1 MQKFETLSRTEQ
13 GNFIIPIL
21 IKVLRKLGGQASR
34 NELKNTLISDTDE
47 IPEEFVNLSKQSKNG
62 NKYQPFAF
70 TFNFAIKDLIFADF
84 LNRPGRGEVELTE
97 KGRVFDIDNFDVN
110 RDVLTISR
118 GKWREKSEENKINNF
133 EKASREF
140 FLVK

>member
-118 GKWREKSEENKINNF
+118 GKWREKSEENKRNK
-133 EKASREF
+133 EKRVQ
-140 FLVK
+140 LVQVK